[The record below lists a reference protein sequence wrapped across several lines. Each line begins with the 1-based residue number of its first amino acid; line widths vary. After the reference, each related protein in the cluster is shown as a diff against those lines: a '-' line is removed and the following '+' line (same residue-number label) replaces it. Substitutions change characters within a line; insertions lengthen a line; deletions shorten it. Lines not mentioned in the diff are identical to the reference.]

1 MTVMFSSQ
9 NLTKIYFNY
18 RKGKFS
24 PHLKCRAYWS
34 QRLSVSLW
42 ICWHCNSYEIVCFF
56 FMCTQPACDASEEV
70 IFAFCYKVNIS
81 TICQPETFGFN
92 RLLTKGL
99 NSFVTVIKLNWN
111 SKLANVYLGEI
122 IVEFY
127 NQPFNIRFN
136 ECEDNSTLPICLL
149 HFDCFIKLWSVVF
162 VLINLFSLSCFQ
174 IRFPGVPSEIQE
186 ENGIKFK
193 YQVFKRDTADTV

>member
-1 MTVMFSSQ
+1 MTCSTWQTSWLTMTVMFSSP

-24 PHLKCRAYWS
+24 PHLKCRAHWS

-42 ICWHCNSYEIVCFF
+42 ICRHWNCSEIVCFF
-56 FMCTQPACDASEEV
+56 FLMCTQPACDASEEV

-92 RLLTKGL
+92 RLPRLWT
-99 NSFVTVIKLNWN
+99 TVIKLNWI

-122 IVEFY
+122 IVEFH
-127 NQPFNIRFN
+127 NQPLNIQFN
-136 ECEDNSTLPICLL
+136 ECEDNSTLQ
-149 HFDCFIKLWSVVF
+149 FAFW
-162 VLINLFSLSCFQ
+162 LF
-174 IRFPGVPSEIQE
+174 
-186 ENGIKFK
+186 
-193 YQVFKRDTADTV
+193 Y